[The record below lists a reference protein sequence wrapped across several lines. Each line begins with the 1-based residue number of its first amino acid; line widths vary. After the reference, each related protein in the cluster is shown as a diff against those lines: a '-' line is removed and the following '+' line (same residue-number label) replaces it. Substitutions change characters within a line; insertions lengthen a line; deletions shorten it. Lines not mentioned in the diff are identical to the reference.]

1 MMKRAS
7 SQNIACDPA
16 GKIPLSIY
24 NAASDYLG
32 SSLPVSGS
40 DMDDD
45 DEFGELYTD
54 VLQSAAVSVPSS
66 PISASSPS
74 GRPDPR
80 LHAEETDSDGG
91 DGDEALFGASRAD
104 PSVESPSSSKHAIAP
119 VLAAAEDEEEDW
131 MPVRATP
138 AVDPREN
145 WDYEDDDRTP
155 PSRSAEVGAPSA
167 PMEGEPRVLEEDE
180 EEARVSGIQEGNDG
194 IGGGGKLNAAEE
206 DGFSLFGG
214 GIGQNSGNLD
224 QAPHIPGLSAG
235 PASSGVFVGSNS
247 EERKPSQSDDWDS
260 DSEDDLQI
268 VLNDSNHGPLGAERH
283 NMVGIDDDDG
293 EEDLVIVTDEDQQHH
308 LPIMEE
314 QDWSEEAMQPA
325 GDGERKEMSD
335 VAKVTGTAAAAPG
348 ARIGYSNHGFHSQHH
363 SMFKYVRPGATPLP
377 GDPASGVPS
386 VPSSARTSFGS
397 GPIPGQGRGDWRP
410 ASGRG
415 FPGAPKSYN
424 TSFGFPAWAN
434 SSVRA
439 SGIGLD
445 FTLPSH
451 KTVFDV
457 DIESFEEKPWR
468 YPGVDITD
476 FFNFGLDEDKW
487 KDYCKRLAKSTMQSK
502 IRVYESGRSEQEYDP
517 DLPPELAAAA
527 GHDISADNG
536 HGKSDGESNFTSQG
550 RGQLVMRAPLPT
562 GRAIQVE
569 GGGNGER
576 LPSIDTRPPRPRDS
590 DAIIEDLFDDPR
602 MYNCD
607 PEQQEKGVARDE
619 RNFNEA
625 EKDNGNIESEYTN
638 HFSRVSGYCNK
649 EMTSRALLTEEKD
662 ESTGK
667 HHNSK
672 TRIPPSRNQAL
683 ETHSAERLHP
693 ESSSRRHLNAR
704 EQSTDSMPSQSANSD
719 RHSDQ
724 QKETLADCT
733 EVKQCSEKS
742 PVVATDTARELSVE
756 EKSSKQDENII
767 EEKSSKQ
774 DEKLAVADSMEV
786 EDMTSDLH
794 GSRETGADDNLV
806 LPSNRQ
812 KLSSQVEHLMVYDTG
827 YEDGLETS
835 DNSKEKSGNSK
846 DYQRQTNGEV
856 LHEGHSSQT
865 DDLKRLRK
873 EDESNFWRKDESQVD
888 DRQNRVKN
896 HTISRGKENTS
907 NSHQIHL
914 RGRSYERRKESESSS
929 SSWQRREDNMPGR
942 QTKDELVR
950 ANNDEMLPRHK
961 NKLKAIDR
969 NRRDE
974 DHSRKHV
981 DGEWRSHNRD
991 ESLRHRERDDPL
1003 ISRRENKDDP
1013 IMKRKRDDEY
1023 LRGKADKLDALQG
1036 HRTKED
1042 SGRRKR
1048 ERNDLHDNRRELE
1061 TRMRDKT
1068 EDHSSSKHKDDNWR
1082 QNREREDR
1090 QRVKSHEIALTQ
1102 RESEEGR
1109 GTVRSGRVAENKPLS
1124 GNGRTRDDSKSIS
1137 YDKDYQEKERRRHN
1151 ELSRRDRREDSMSQ
1165 NKGRG
1170 DAYMNE
1176 KHSNADERSSRH
1188 ERLNSYGDRHLT
1200 ADGQQTYRER
1210 QRENISKTR
1219 DVEGKQQNNQVLGKR
1234 KHDDRPQNEKVYNK
1248 DSNKHESNIS
1258 STIVSKA
1265 DPHQCHEPYENFQHT
1280 NSSRKQGDDEPASD
1294 DENQSSR
1301 RGRSKLER
1309 WTSNKER
1316 DYDAINNTEALS
1328 SLKDIEGN
1336 MDNRVQADALTKN
1349 EVNNITSQ
1357 SDVKD
1362 DAGQVVDKTN
1372 DDQDR
1377 HLDTVAK
1384 LKKRSERFKLPMPRD
1399 KENGSNRKL
1408 DTEVQ
1413 LSNNEASVDSEIKP
1427 ERPARKR
1434 RWTAAAMACEVPVGR
1449 RESACLAFSII
1460 RQVMPT
1466 DEGLFHVY
1474 KDTPSLKLEVQSGGP
1489 NDFRWASSNNLVYYF
1504 MVFSEIIIYF
1514 AITLITTSQY
1524 ETNLSCLDISGGQK
1538 CTMRLSECAV
1548 SRRVSWGLAL
1558 SHVAISSSERSDIYL
1573 VKIAKRKTG
1582 DTYLLESTK
1591 GGEAG
1596 AAGVAEMAAGVAG
1609 EER

>member
-1 MMKRAS
+1 
-7 SQNIACDPA
+7 
-16 GKIPLSIY
+16 
-24 NAASDYLG
+24 
-32 SSLPVSGS
+32 
-40 DMDDD
+40 MDDD

-54 VLQSAAVSVPSS
+54 VLQSVAESVPTA
-66 PISASSPS
+66 PLSASSPS
-74 GRPDPR
+74 GRPDPS
-80 LHAEETDSDGG
+80 LHAEETDSDGS
-91 DGDEALFGASRAD
+91 DGDEPLSGASRAD
-104 PSVESPSSSKHAIAP
+104 PSAESPSSSKHAIAP
-119 VLAAAEDEEEDW
+119 VMAAAEDEEEDW
-131 MPVRATP
+131 MLVRATP
-138 AVDPREN
+138 AVDPPEN
-145 WDYEDDDRTP
+145 WDDEDDDRTL
-155 PSRSAEVGAPSA
+155 PSRSAEVGAPSVSTEA
-167 PMEGEPRVLEEDE
+167 EPRVLEEDE

-194 IGGGGKLNAAEE
+194 IGGDGKLNAVEE
-206 DGFSLFGG
+206 GGFSLFGG
-214 GIGQNSGNLD
+214 GIGHNSENLD

-235 PASSGVFVGSNS
+235 PASSGLFVGSNS
-247 EERKPSQSDDWDS
+247 EERKPSQSEDWDS

-335 VAKVTGTAAAAPG
+335 VAKVTGTAGAASG
-348 ARIGYSNHGFHSQHH
+348 ARIGYSNPGFHSQHH

-386 VPSSARTSFGS
+386 VPSSARTPFGS

-410 ASGRG
+410 VAGRG

-439 SGIGLD
+439 CGIGLD

-451 KTVFDV
+451 KTIFDV

-468 YPGVDITD
+468 YPGVDISD

-487 KDYCKRLAKSTMQSK
+487 KDYCKRLDQLRLESTMQSK

-590 DAIIEDLFDDPR
+590 DAIIEIVPQDLFNDPR

-607 PEQQEKGVARDE
+607 PEQQEKGVTRDD

-625 EKDNGNIESEYTN
+625 EKDNGNIESEYMN
-638 HFSRVSGYCNK
+638 HFPRASSYCNK
-649 EMTSRALLTEEKD
+649 EITSRAVLAKEKD

-672 TRIPPSRNQAL
+672 TRTPPSRNQAL
-683 ETHSAERLHP
+683 ETHSEERLHP
-693 ESSSRRHLNAR
+693 ESSSRRHLNAG
-704 EQSTDSMPSQSANSD
+704 EQSSDSMPSRSANSD
-719 RHSDQ
+719 RYSDQ

-742 PVVATDTARELSVE
+742 PVDATDTARELSVE
-756 EKSSKQDENII
+756 EKSSKQDESII

-774 DEKLAVADSMEV
+774 DESIIEEKSSKHDEKLTVADSMEV

-794 GSRETGADDNLV
+794 VSSETGADDNLV

-812 KLSSQVEHLMVYDTG
+812 KLSSQVEHVMVYDTG
-827 YEDGLETS
+827 YEDGLQTS
-835 DNSKEKSGNSK
+835 DNSREKSGNSK
-846 DYQRQTNGEV
+846 DYQRQTNGKV
-856 LHEGHSSQT
+856 VDEGLSSQT
-865 DDLKRLRK
+865 DYSKRLRK
-873 EDESNFWRKDESQVD
+873 VDESNFWRKDESQVD

-896 HTISRGKENTS
+896 HTSSRGKENTS

-914 RGRSYERRKESESSS
+914 RSRSYERRKESESSS

-942 QTKDELVR
+942 QIKDELVR

-981 DGEWRSHNRD
+981 DGEWRSHNRN

-1003 ISRRENKDDP
+1003 ISHRENKDDP
-1013 IMKRKRDDEY
+1013 IMKRKRDEEY
-1023 LRGKADKLDALQG
+1023 LRGKADKLDVLQG

-1090 QRVKSHEIALTQ
+1090 QRPKSHEIPLSQ

-1109 GTVRSGRVAENKPLS
+1109 GTARSGRVAENKPLS
-1124 GNGRTRDDSKSIS
+1124 GNGRNRDDSRSIN

-1151 ELSRRDRREDSMSQ
+1151 ELSRRDRREDSISQ

-1188 ERLNSYGDRHLT
+1188 ERLNPYGDRHLT
-1200 ADGQQTYRER
+1200 SNGQQTNRER

-1219 DVEGKQQNNQVLGKR
+1219 DIEGKQQNNQVLGKR
-1234 KHDDRPQNEKVYNK
+1234 KHDDHPQNEKVYNK
-1248 DSNKHESNIS
+1248 DSNKHESSIS

-1265 DPHQCHEPYENFQHT
+1265 DPRQCHEPYENFQHT

-1316 DYDAINNTEALS
+1316 DYDAINNAEALS
-1328 SLKDIEGN
+1328 TLKDIEGN

-1349 EVNNITSQ
+1349 EINNITSEA
-1357 SDVKD
+1357 DVKD
-1362 DAGQVVDKTN
+1362 DAGQVDKTN

-1384 LKKRSERFKLPMPRD
+1384 LKQRSERFKLPMPRD

-1413 LSNNEASVDSEIKP
+1413 LSNNEAGVDSEIKP

-1434 RWTAAAMACEVPVGR
+1434 RWTG
-1449 RESACLAFSII
+1449 S
-1460 RQVMPT
+1460 
-1466 DEGLFHVY
+1466 
-1474 KDTPSLKLEVQSGGP
+1474 
-1489 NDFRWASSNNLVYYF
+1489 
-1504 MVFSEIIIYF
+1504 
-1514 AITLITTSQY
+1514 
-1524 ETNLSCLDISGGQK
+1524 
-1538 CTMRLSECAV
+1538 
-1548 SRRVSWGLAL
+1548 
-1558 SHVAISSSERSDIYL
+1558 
-1573 VKIAKRKTG
+1573 
-1582 DTYLLESTK
+1582 
-1591 GGEAG
+1591 
-1596 AAGVAEMAAGVAG
+1596 
-1609 EER
+1609 